1 MDYQMFPKQSN
12 LTHEQLKKKKEE
24 EGGGGKEITT
34 EVE

>member
-1 MDYQMFPKQSN
+1 MFPKQSN
-12 LTHEQLKKKKEE
+12 LTHEQLKKKKKEE

>member
-1 MDYQMFPKQSN
+1 MFPKQSN